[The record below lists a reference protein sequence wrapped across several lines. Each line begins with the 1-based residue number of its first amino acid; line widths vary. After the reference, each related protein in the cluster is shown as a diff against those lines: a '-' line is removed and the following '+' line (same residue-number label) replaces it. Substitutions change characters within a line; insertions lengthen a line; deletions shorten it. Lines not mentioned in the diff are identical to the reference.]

1 MLTRVQSLRGR
12 SARRVFAAIFCAV
25 GFLWSAGA
33 AAHDALQDQIA
44 ALTRE
49 IAADPDNARL
59 YLRRGELHRLDRELP
74 AALADYSRARRL
86 DPGLAAVDLG
96 AGRAFLEA
104 NRPGEAKSSLERF
117 VRARPHDAEG
127 RLELARALVGLGS
140 RSAADAHYAR
150 AIALAPD
157 LRPDVYFERAKSL
170 RAAGRLSAAI
180 QALDEGIARLGP
192 LASLEELALEVE
204 LARKNYDGALARLDR
219 IFPPTARQETRLAR
233 RGEILAAAG
242 RRIEARE
249 TFRRAQRSI
258 EALPSRLRQTR
269 AIQRLEGRVRS
280 SLESL
285 RVAGPDMTKEKTDA
299 KS

>member
-12 SARRVFAAIFCAV
+12 SARRVFVAFVCAA

-33 AAHDALQDQIA
+33 AAHGDLRDQIA

-49 IAADPDNARL
+49 IAADPGNARL

-96 AGRAFLEA
+96 AGRAFLGAKRPAEA
-104 NRPGEAKSSLERF
+104 RLSLDRYVRSRPG
-117 VRARPHDAEG
+117 DAEG
-127 RLELARALVGLGS
+127 RLELARALVSLHS
-140 RSAADAHYAR
+140 RSAADVQYAR

-157 LRPDVYFERAKSL
+157 PRPDVYFERAESL
-170 RAAGRLSAAI
+170 RDAGRLSAAI
-180 QALDEGIARLGP
+180 RALDEGIARLGP
-192 LASLEELALEVE
+192 IASLEELAAEVE

-219 IFPPTARQETRLAR
+219 IFPPPARQETRLAR

-242 RRIEARE
+242 RLTEARE
-249 TFRRAQRSI
+249 TFRQAQRSI
-258 EALPSRLRQTR
+258 EALPPRLRQTR

-285 RVAGPDMTKEKTDA
+285 RVAGPEKEKTDA